1 MKIYYAH
8 HIWKYGTPIEDYELE
23 CIKKKFDSTEI
34 INPRTSLPQDRPE
47 SVILQ
52 SAYDTI
58 KGCDALVF
66 STVSGMIGHGVF
78 NEIAVAVNHG
88 IPIYQIEGNDCYKI
102 IDADLKDII
111 FVGDNRVYALV
122 RTRTNIRRIRIGER
136 WD

>member
-8 HIWKYGTPIEDYELE
+8 HIWKYGTPIEDYEIE
-23 CIKKKFDSTEI
+23 CIKKKFDSAEI

-66 STVSGMIGHGVF
+66 STVSGMISHRVF
-78 NEIAVAVNHG
+78 NEIAVAVNSG
-88 IPIYQIEGNDCYKI
+88 IQLYQFEGNNCYR
-102 IDADLKDII
+102 IDDAKLKDII
-111 FVGDNRVYALV
+111 FCGDNRVYALIHAPHDYQEN
-122 RTRTNIRRIRIGER
+122 TD
-136 WD
+136 W